1 MTTAFVYDSRYAGYD
16 FGRGHPFSP
25 ARQQL
30 LLQLLEAV
38 DIHLPLIAPRP
49 APDEAIRQVHCREY
63 VDYVRKASRKPE
75 RDLLPRFGFG
85 TPDVPLFRGMHDAA
99 ALLAG
104 GTLHAA
110 ELVAD
115 GEASIALS
123 LGGGLHHAQR
133 SSAAGFCVYND
144 LSIAIA
150 YLRSRGLRVA
160 YLDVDV
166 HHGDGVQAMFY
177 DDPNVMTISLHESGH
192 YLYPGTGFAHE
203 IGDGDGRGYSINVP
217 LEPDT
222 DDDLYM
228 DAFES
233 VVPHVLSWFQPDVL
247 VVQCGVDAHTADPL
261 ADLRLTSRGFHALF
275 ARILNLINTHA
286 VGRGVLS
293 LGGGYNL
300 DATVRSWAVLIAILL
315 AEELPAEIPR
325 ISSQVST
332 NLYDPIEQ
340 LPPERRRL
348 VAAHNGGAVKRVLEF
363 AAPHWM

>member
-1 MTTAFVYDSRYAGYD
+1 MKRALVYDDRYADYD
-16 FGRGHPFSP
+16 FGAGHPFSP
-25 ARQQL
+25 VRQQL
-30 LLQLLEAV
+30 LLKLLDALS
-38 DIHLPLIAPRP
+38 ILPPIEKPRP
-49 APDEAIRQVHCREY
+49 VTDDELRLVHDARY
-63 VDYVRKASRKPE
+63 VDYVRGASAEPF
-75 RDLLPRFGFG
+75 RDLMPRHGFG
-85 TPDVPLFRGMHDAA
+85 TPDVPLFRGIHAAA

-104 GTLHAA
+104 GTLRAA
-110 ELVAD
+110 ELVAE
-115 GEASIALS
+115 GEASIALN

-133 SSAAGFCVYND
+133 SASAGFCVYND

-150 YLRSRGLRVA
+150 HLRSLGMRVA

-222 DDDLYM
+222 DDDLYL

-261 ADLRLTSRGFHALF
+261 ADLRLTSRGFYALF

-286 VGRGVLS
+286 LGRGVLT

-300 DATVRSWAVLIAILL
+300 DATVRSWAILVASL
-315 AEELPAEIPR
+315 LSKELPAEIPH
-325 ISSQVST
+325 ISSDVST
-332 NLYDPIEQ
+332 NLYDSIEP
-340 LPPERRRL
+340 LAPERRRL